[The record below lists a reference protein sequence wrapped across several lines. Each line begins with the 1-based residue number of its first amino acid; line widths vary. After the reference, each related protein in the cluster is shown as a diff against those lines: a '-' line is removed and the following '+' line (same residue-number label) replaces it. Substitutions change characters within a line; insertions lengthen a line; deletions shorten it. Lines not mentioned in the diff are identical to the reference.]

1 MTGVQSEPRG
11 DAARADPLVPRFGE
25 DAWANARSNADV
37 EAENERRAIRTEERK
52 DDMQTL
58 VIRGEVALDAGKRGD
73 RTWTRYAQDELG
85 GTGLMVESAEPV
97 APHVGVSVLMDET
110 DSDKPVTP

>member
-1 MTGVQSEPRG
+1 
-11 DAARADPLVPRFGE
+11 
-25 DAWANARSNADV
+25 
-37 EAENERRAIRTEERK
+37 
-52 DDMQTL
+52 MQTL